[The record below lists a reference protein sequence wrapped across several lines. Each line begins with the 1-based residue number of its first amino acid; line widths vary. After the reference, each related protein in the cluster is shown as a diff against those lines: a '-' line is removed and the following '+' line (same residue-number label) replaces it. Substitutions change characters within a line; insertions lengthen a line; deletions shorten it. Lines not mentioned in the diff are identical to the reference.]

1 MATGRSAAGG
11 ATQVSPTGAVFV
23 EHGRPHWRTVRGG
36 EGGTLHRSHW
46 GAQCVAS
53 AVLVALLAP
62 SPAVAAPPSATKP
75 GPPTAS
81 AMSGAAFNRRAALA
95 TRLPAG
101 RPQPAV
107 IAALTDPTTIVNN
120 PAADTTVRNTQSE
133 TSAVAVGSNVVVG
146 FNDSGSFTGSNNH
159 FTGWSVSTNSGN
171 SFTDMGALP
180 DSPGGDAGDPVLAAN
195 QATGRIYFAT
205 LEFNNLANIQV
216 FRSDTGGQSFTAP
229 VNATPAMPGGSQQD
243 KEWMAVDNFPGTCQ
257 GNVYLGWRQFG
268 GTAEGMQFTRST
280 DHGATWGPSGGLDI
294 AVGSGQGA
302 YVAVGPDHSVYYFW
316 LGTGN
321 VINMRKSTDCGVTFG
336 PPVLVTDILSPGTNG
351 DLGLNGGFRS
361 NTFPHAAVHPVTGA
375 IFVVFN
381 DDPAGTDES
390 DVYYVS
396 STDGGATW
404 SPRVRLHTDATTTDQ
419 FFPTI
424 AFTPNGN
431 NVMVSW
437 YDRRND
443 AANLGMQ
450 RYGRVGKAPA
460 GTLSLNAEFVLS
472 AFFPV
477 AIGQDPAINTVYMG
491 DYDQIAATNT
501 SFFPVWGDNRDGNP
515 THANQ
520 PDVRYAKVPAKGAT
534 DVRLT
539 FSDSPDPVTQGS
551 DTTFTATVTNAGTK
565 TAQVV
570 FLTVKLA
577 AGLTADDV
585 TTTAGTCY
593 GGQTAVCRL
602 GRIQPGVTVT
612 VAVEAFAA
620 GTGTLTTTAS
630 VTTGT
635 KDPDRRNNNRSI
647 TTTVNPGTPVVTNA
661 STGNIATP
669 LGDATTTNIPINV
682 SVPAG
687 ARALDVDVAIR
698 ADHTF
703 DSDALVSLISPD
715 GTQVILSNRRGGSGD
730 NFGSGATS
738 CASTLTGFDDSAA
751 TPIGSGAAP
760 FAGTFIP
767 DQPLSGLQGDTV
779 NGTWTL
785 RWSDL
790 AGGDSGTMFCVNLT
804 IGRSP

>member
-1 MATGRSAAGG
+1 MNRPYWRATWIAA
-11 ATQVSPTGAVFV
+11 VV
-23 EHGRPHWRTVRGG
+23 
-36 EGGTLHRSHW
+36 
-46 GAQCVAS
+46 
-53 AVLVALLAP
+53 VALSAP
-62 SPAVAAPPSATKP
+62 LPAQAARPETKP
-75 GPPTAS
+75 GPATAS
-81 AMSGAAFNRRAALA
+81 AMSGAAVNRQAA
-95 TRLPAG
+95 
-101 RPQPAV
+101 
-107 IAALTDPTTIVNN
+107 IAARFPPGQIENDVVAAVTDPTTIVNN
-120 PAADTTVRNTQSE
+120 PAADTTARDTQSE
-133 TSAVAVGSNVVVG
+133 TSAVAVGTNVVVG
-146 FNDSGSFTGSNNH
+146 FNDSGSYTGSNNH

-180 DSPGGDAGDPVLAAN
+180 NSPGGDAGDPVLAAN
-195 QATGRIYFAT
+195 QSTGRIYLAS
-205 LEFNNLANIQV
+205 LEFNSLANIQL
-216 FRSDTGGQSFTAP
+216 FRSDTGGQSFQAP
-229 VNATPAMPGGSQQD
+229 VNATPGMPAGSQQD

-257 GNVYLGWRQFG
+257 GNVYMGWRQFG
-268 GTAEGMQFTRST
+268 GANEGMQFTRST

-294 AVGSGQGA
+294 VLGTSQGA

-316 LGTGN
+316 LGSGN

-336 PPVLVTDILSPGTNG
+336 STVLVTDILSAGTNG

-361 NTFPHAAVHPVTGA
+361 NTFPHVAVHPVSGA

-381 DDPAGTDES
+381 DDAPGTDRS

-396 STDGGATW
+396 STNGGSSW
-404 SPRVRLHTDATTTDQ
+404 SPRVRMNTDATSNDQ

-450 RYGRVGKAPA
+450 RYGRVGKASV
-460 GTLSLNAEFVLS
+460 GTLNLNTEFVLS
-472 AFFPV
+472 PFFPV
-477 AIGQDPAINTVYMG
+477 AIGQDPVINAVYMG
-491 DYDQIAATNT
+491 DYDQIAATNA
-501 SFFPVWGDNRDGNP
+501 SFFPVWGDNRDGNSS
-515 THANQ
+515 HANQ

-534 DVRLT
+534 DVSLT
-539 FSDSPDPVTQGS
+539 FSDSPDPVTQGNS
-551 DTTFTATVTNAGTK
+551 TTFTGTVTNTGTK

-570 FLTVKLA
+570 FLTVKLP
-577 AGLTADDV
+577 AGLTADSI

-602 GRIQPGVTVT
+602 GRIQPGATVT
-612 VAVEAFAA
+612 VSVNAFAA

-630 VTTGT
+630 LTTGT
-635 KDPDRRNNNRSI
+635 KDPDQSDNNRSV
-647 TTTVNPGTPVVTNA
+647 TTTVNPGSPVVTNA
-661 STGNIATP
+661 STGNIATA
-669 LGDATTTNIPINV
+669 LADVATTNVPINV

-687 ARALDVDVAIR
+687 ARVLDVDVSIR
-698 ADHTF
+698 ANHTY
-703 DSDALVSLISPD
+703 DSDAVVSLISPD

-751 TPIGSGAAP
+751 TPIGTGVAP
-760 FAGTFIP
+760 FNGTFSP
-767 DQPLSGLQGDTV
+767 DQPLSGMQGDNV

-790 AGGDSGTMFCVNLT
+790 AGGDSGTMFCVNLAIT
-804 IGRSP
+804 RSS